1 MIYVLVITRNQIAR
15 SISSYKSVQRK
26 TKEFHEKSKQTGMRM
41 KSEIKHIYSKNETN
55 SCKVFYKLQILLS
68 LEIIDYQLYRYVAHD
83 LQFTQNVI

>member
-83 LQFTQNVI
+83 LQFTQNAI

>member
-1 MIYVLVITRNQIAR
+1 
-15 SISSYKSVQRK
+15 
-26 TKEFHEKSKQTGMRM
+26 M

-83 LQFTQNVI
+83 LQFTQNVV

>member
-26 TKEFHEKSKQTGMRM
+26 TEEIHEKSIQTGMRM

-55 SCKVFYKLQILLS
+55 SYKDFTTHRFY
-68 LEIIDYQLYRYVAHD
+68 
-83 LQFTQNVI
+83 